1 MSILS
6 PTSPAELASLLRQA
20 SERGQ
25 TVECG
30 GNFSKALWGG
40 PVAKAALRVSTAKLN
55 AVLQYEPRD
64 LTISVGAGMSYAA
77 LTRLLA
83 GNRQMIP
90 LDPPYASKATIGGV
104 VATNLSGSRRRLFG
118 TARDLVIGLEFATM
132 DGKLVQ
138 SGGMVVK
145 NVAGLDM
152 GKLLIGS
159 YGTLGVLCSI
169 NFKLI
174 PSPPEKLTFVQ
185 SFATAAEA
193 VAERNRLLTG
203 VLQPSGIDLLNPA
216 ASQLLGHQGFLL
228 VLPVGGSTVVLE
240 RYKRELSRYH
250 VAPNDMLL
258 GRIAEFPATFLSQH
272 PKGAI
277 ARLSTRLQG
286 LQPLLETEQRPLVV
300 RAANGVAYL
309 HLASAREP
317 FPGVLEAGEERDAVV
332 QWPTPGGDLAVMEK
346 IKNMMDPQQLLN
358 KGRLYGRI

>member
-6 PTSPAELASLLRQA
+6 PTSPAELAALLRQA
-20 SERGQ
+20 SQRGQ

-30 GNFSKALWGG
+30 GNFSKSLWGG
-40 PVAKAALRVSTAKLN
+40 PVHPAALRLSTAKLDS
-55 AVLQYEPRD
+55 VLQYEPRD
-64 LTISVGAGMSYAA
+64 LTISVGAGMPYSA

-90 LDPPYASKATIGGV
+90 LDPPYASNATVGGV
-104 VATNLSGSRRRLFG
+104 IATNLSGPRRRLFG

-159 YGTLGVLCSI
+159 YGTLGVLTSI

-174 PSPPEKLTFVQ
+174 PSPAEKLTFVR

-193 VAERNRLLTG
+193 VTERNRLLTS
-203 VLQPSGIDLLNPA
+203 VLQPAGIDLLNPA
-216 ASQLLGHQGFLL
+216 ASQILGHQGFLL
-228 VLPVGGSTVVLE
+228 VLPVGGSTPVLD
-240 RYKRELSRYH
+240 RYRRELHQYQ
-250 VAPNDMLL
+250 VAPDEMLL
-258 GRIAEFPATFLSQH
+258 GRLAEFPAAFLAQH
-272 PKGAI
+272 PQGAV

-286 LQPLLETEQRPLVV
+286 LLPLLEAEQRPLVI

-309 HLASAREP
+309 HLENARQP
-317 FPGVLEAGEERDAVV
+317 FSGVLEAGEDRGAVV
-332 QWPTPGGDLAVMEK
+332 QWPAPGGDLGVMKK

>member
-1 MSILS
+1 MPDLS
-6 PTSPAELASLLRQA
+6 PTSPAELADLLRKA
-20 SERGQ
+20 TSHGHA
-25 TVECG
+25 VECG

-40 PVAKAALRVSTAKLN
+40 PLREPDLRISTAKLN

-64 LTISVGAGMSYAA
+64 LTISVGAGTSYAA
-77 LTRLLA
+77 LTRLVA

-104 VATNLSGSRRRLFG
+104 IATNLSGSRRRLFG
-118 TARDLVIGLEFATM
+118 SARDLVIGLQFATM
-132 DGKLVQ
+132 EGKLVQ

-159 YGTLGVLCSI
+159 YGTLGVLTSI

-174 PSPPEKLTFVQ
+174 PVPPDKVTFVR

-203 VLQPSGIDLLNPA
+203 VLQPAGIDLLNPA
-216 ASQLLGHQGFLL
+216 ASEVLGHKGFLL
-228 VLPVGGSTVVLE
+228 VLPVGGSTVVID
-240 RYKRELSRYH
+240 RYKRELSSYH
-250 VAPNDMLL
+250 LAPNDMLL
-258 GRIAEFPATFLSQH
+258 GRIAEFSATFLAQH
-272 PKGAI
+272 TKGAV
-277 ARLSTRLQG
+277 ARISTRLQG
-286 LQPLLETEQRPLVV
+286 LLPLLETEKRPLVV

-309 HLASAREP
+309 HLQNARDP
-317 FPGVLEAGEERDAVV
+317 FPGVLEAGEERKAVV
-332 QWPTPGGDLAVMEK
+332 QWPEPGGDLAVMEK
-346 IKNMMDPQQLLN
+346 IKRMMDPQHLLN

>member
-6 PTSPAELASLLRQA
+6 PTSPAELASQLRQA

-40 PVAKAALRVSTAKLN
+40 PVSTAALRISTAKLN
-55 AVLQYEPRD
+55 TVLQYEPRD

-90 LDPPYASKATIGGV
+90 LDPPYAAEATIGGV

-159 YGTLGVLCSI
+159 YGTLGVLCSV

-216 ASQLLGHQGFLL
+216 ASQMLGHQGFLL
-228 VLPVGGSTVVLE
+228 VLPVGGSAVVLE
-240 RYKRELSRYH
+240 RYKRELSRYQL
-250 VAPNDMLL
+250 ASDTLL
-258 GRIAEFPATFLSQH
+258 DRIAEFPATFLSQH
-272 PKGAI
+272 PQGAI

-317 FPGVLEAGEERDAVV
+317 FSGVLEAGEDRGAVV
-332 QWPTPGGDLAVMEK
+332 QWPSPGGDLAVMEK

>member
-1 MSILS
+1 MPNLS
-6 PTSPAELASLLRQA
+6 PNSPAELADLLRKA
-20 SERGQ
+20 SAHGHA
-25 TVECG
+25 VECG

-40 PVAKAALRVSTAKLN
+40 PIRESELRISTAKLN
-55 AVLQYEPRD
+55 TVLQYEPRD

-77 LTRLLA
+77 LTRLVA
-83 GNRQMIP
+83 ANRQMIP

-104 VATNLSGSRRRLFG
+104 IATNLSGSRRRLFG
-118 TARDLVIGLEFATM
+118 TARDLVIGLQFATM
-132 DGKLVQ
+132 EGKLVQ

-159 YGTLGVLCSI
+159 YGTLGVLTSI

-174 PSPPEKLTFVQ
+174 PTPPDKATFVR

-193 VAERNRLLTG
+193 VAERNRLLSS
-203 VLQPSGIDLLNPA
+203 VLQPAGIDLLNPA
-216 ASQLLGHQGFLL
+216 ASEVLGHKGFLL
-228 VLPVGGSTVVLE
+228 VLPVGGSAVVID
-240 RYKRELSRYH
+240 RYKRELSAYH

-258 GRIAEFPATFLSQH
+258 GRISEFSATFLAQH
-272 PKGAI
+272 PKGAV

-286 LQPLLETEQRPLVV
+286 LLTLLETEKRPLVV

-309 HLASAREP
+309 HLQNASEP
-317 FPGVLEAGEERDAVV
+317 FAGVLEAGEERKAVV
-332 QWPTPGGDLAVMEK
+332 QWPEPGGDLAVMEK
-346 IKNMMDPQQLLN
+346 IKRMMDPQHLLN